1 MRRGLAL
8 LLLLSVAGFAP
19 AVDSPTTTVVKWDIA
34 RTSAPESVDELKAL
48 QDTVKKMVER
58 TTPSTVALFYEGGA
72 GSGAIISD
80 DGIILTAAHV
90 VSRQQVSLGGPRRRN
105 QPAAGEE
112 LPPESKNVSIML
124 ADGTRVKGT
133 VLGRNKRADSAM
145 VKITSEIPKNAKW
158 DGADKGKW
166 PAVELGKS
174 SDLKKGQ
181 WVVSLGHPGGPKTDR
196 RAPARLGQMVTVSEK
211 GNRVSS
217 DCTLVGGDSGGP
229 LFDLDGKLIGIHSR
243 IGWTLAQNI
252 HVPIDG
258 FKTDWDQLV
267 AGTEVGK
274 AKAAAAPPVYF
285 GASFTDNDG
294 NDVTGTKGARVTL
307 VIEDSPAAEGG
318 IRVNDEIT
326 SFGGTAVKTA
336 EDVRKLLARRRVGDD
351 VEVVVARGGRTETL
365 TVTLTRRPR

>member
-229 LFDLDGKLIGIHSR
+229 LFDLTGKLIGIHTSIGMDLTQNFHIPLHTFQNEWARLVRGDR
-243 IGWTLAQNI
+243 INEDADAYI
-252 HVPIDG
+252 G
-258 FKTDWDQLV
+258 FVLNGDEKNRKVKPLIEEVKSGTPAANAGLQDNDVILELNGEKVATSEDVDQLMS
-267 AGTEVGK
+267 GFR
-274 AKAAAAPPVYF
+274 P
-285 GASFTDNDG
+285 NQ
-294 NDVTGTKGARVTL
+294 RV
-307 VIEDSPAAEGG
+307 VIK
-318 IRVNDEIT
+318 
-326 SFGGTAVKTA
+326 VK
-336 EDVRKLLARRRVGDD
+336 RGDD
-351 VEVVVARGGRTETL
+351 VYELELTL
-365 TVTLTRRPR
+365 GKRAK